1 MNKPFTLFV
10 LTVLALGAVLL
21 TAACTFTVNREKPP
35 VLAGPTDSLQVGLNQ
50 LVVCE
55 HFSLDGKEAST
66 NGKKK
71 SQLVI
76 DVINGKNIPGG
87 DSMTALAKVIGLEV
101 KKALRDTGEYDH
113 YTVRFMTVKVDGGM
127 TTRNWTGKE
136 FTSAELQ

>member
-10 LTVLALGAVLL
+10 LTALALGAALL

-55 HFSLDGKEAST
+55 HFNLNGKEATT

-71 SQLVI
+71 SQLVV
-76 DVINGKNIPGG
+76 DVINGKNIPDRK
-87 DSMTALAKVIGLEV
+87 DSMIALAKAIGLEV
-101 KKALRDTGEYDH
+101 KKALKDTGEYDH

-127 TTRNWTGKE
+127 TTR
-136 FTSAELQ
+136 